1 MSDEADWGDLE
12 SLPQQKR
19 VVPIWLWGCGI
30 GCLLFVLLLG
40 SGAFFAVDW
49 FKQGLDPERIEEQLG
64 AAIPF
69 DSLPEGFDPVF
80 GRELPFLEMGF
91 YVLRTE
97 EESRVAVFFQF
108 PDSEDGR
115 KAAIEMFEGE
125 SGRADPLEIEVQ
137 GRVLRAAHVDDE
149 MNNAFA
155 GSDIDVEGQGVLVEL
170 TQEGGR
176 PLLLIYSTKEHPEEV
191 PLEEVVEFLEPFHVG
206 PGR

>member
-1 MSDEADWGDLE
+1 MGDRVLVKPE
-12 SLPQQKR
+12 QKERMTKVGLYLPAN
-19 VVPIWLWGCGI
+19 VVEKEEVQGGKVIAI
-30 GCLLFVLLLG
+30 GPGQPLPP
-40 SGAFFAVDW
+40 AN
-49 FKQGLDPERIEEQLG
+49 EEQEPWKDGYRNPRFLPMQARLG
-64 AAIPF
+64 DYA
-69 DSLPEGFDPVF
+69 L
-80 GRELPFLEMGF
+80 
-91 YVLRTE
+91 
-97 EESRVAVFFQF
+97 FF
-108 PDSEDGR
+108 R